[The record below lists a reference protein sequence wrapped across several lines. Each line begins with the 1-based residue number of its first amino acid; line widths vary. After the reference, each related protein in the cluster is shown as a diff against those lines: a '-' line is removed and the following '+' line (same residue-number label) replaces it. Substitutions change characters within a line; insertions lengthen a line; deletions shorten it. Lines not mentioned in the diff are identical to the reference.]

1 MAFNDL
7 IYFDSTGFHY
17 ADYPTLLARITS
29 DFKSIYGIDSYVDP
43 DSQDGQNLA
52 IRATAI
58 YDMCQI
64 VSAGFMQFSPTFAQ
78 GLWLSS
84 TVKTNGIRRLTATNS
99 TVDLTIVGTAGTVIT
114 NGQAEDTN
122 GNKWNLP
129 ATVTIPLSGTITI
142 TATSAVAGAITASSA
157 TITKIATPTLG
168 WQTVNNILAA
178 TAGRNMETDAELRT
192 RQRVSTA
199 MPSLSVLEGIKGGIA
214 NTIGVTRSKVY
225 ENDTNITDTDGIP
238 AHSISAVVEGGTT
251 QAIADVIALRK
262 TPGTGTYGTSSAT
275 NYDRYGVPNVIN
287 FYRPTSVIIK
297 IEVTISA
304 LSGYITAY
312 ADLIKQALVDYIT
325 TLEIGDDVY
334 LTKLYVPANLSGT
347 AAGLTF
353 DISLIEIAKNADP
366 LGVANLTL
374 AFNEVALSLT
384 TDITV
389 TVV

>member
-29 DFKSIYGIDSYVDP
+29 DFQSIYGIDAYIDP

-52 IRATAI
+52 IRATSI
-58 YDMCQI
+58 YDVCQI
-64 VSAGFMQFSPTFAQ
+64 VSAAFTQFSPTFAQ

-129 ATVTIPLSGTITI
+129 TTVTIPLAGTITV
-142 TATSAVAGAITASSA
+142 TATLAIAGAITASSA

-168 WQTVNNILAA
+168 WQTVNNVSAA
-178 TAGRNMETDAELRT
+178 TSGRNMETDAELRT

-199 MPSLSVLEGIKGGIA
+199 MPSLSALEGIKGGIA
-214 NTIGVTRSKVY
+214 NTTGVTRSKVY
-225 ENDTNITDTDGIP
+225 ENDSNTTDGDGIP

-251 QAIADVIALRK
+251 QDIADAIALRK
-262 TPGTGTYGTSSAT
+262 TPGTGTYGTTSAT
-275 NYDRYGVPNVIN
+275 TYDRYGVPNTIN
-287 FYRPTSVIIK
+287 FYRPTNVTIK
-297 IEVTISA
+297 VEVTISA
-304 LSGYITAY
+304 LSGYLTAY
-312 ADLIKQALVDYIT
+312 ADSIKQSLVDYIA
-325 TLEIGDDVY
+325 TLGIGDDVY

-353 DISLIEIAKNADP
+353 DISLLRIAKNA
-366 LGVANLTL
+366 GAFGTSNIVL
-374 AFNEVALSLT
+374 AFNEVALSIT

-389 TVV
+389 IVV

>member
-29 DFKSIYGIDSYVDP
+29 DFQSIYGIDAYIDP

-52 IRATAI
+52 IRATSI
-58 YDMCQI
+58 YDVCQI
-64 VSAGFMQFSPTFAQ
+64 VSAAFTQFSPTFAQ

-99 TVDLTIVGTAGTVIT
+99 TVDLTIIGTAGTVIT
-114 NGQAEDTN
+114 NGKAEDTN
-122 GNKWNLP
+122 GAKWNLP
-129 ATVTIPLSGTITI
+129 TTVTIPLGGSIVI
-142 TATSAVAGAITASSA
+142 TATSETAGAITASSA

-225 ENDTNITDTDGIP
+225 ENDSNVTDADGIP
-238 AHSISAVVEGGTT
+238 AHNISAVVEGGTT
-251 QAIADVIALRK
+251 QAIADAIALRK
-262 TPGTGTYGTSSAT
+262 TPGTGTYGTTSAT
-275 NYDRYGVPNVIN
+275 SYDRYGVPNTIN
-287 FYRPTSVIIK
+287 FYRPTNVTIK
-297 IEVTISA
+297 VEVTISA
-304 LSGYITAY
+304 LSGYLTAY
-312 ADLIKQALVDYIT
+312 ADSIKQALVDYIA
-325 TLEIGDDVY
+325 TLGIGDDVY

-353 DISLIEIAKNADP
+353 DISLLRIAKNA
-366 LGVANLTL
+366 GAFGTSNIVL
-374 AFNEVALSLT
+374 AFNEVAISLT

-389 TVV
+389 IVV

>member
-29 DFKSIYGIDSYVDP
+29 DFQSIYGIDAYIDP

-52 IRATAI
+52 IRATSI
-58 YDMCQI
+58 YDVCQI
-64 VSAGFMQFSPTFAQ
+64 VSAAFTQFSPTFAQ

-114 NGQAEDTN
+114 NGKAEDTN
-122 GNKWNLP
+122 GAKWNLP
-129 ATVTIPLSGTITI
+129 ATVTIPLGGSIVV
-142 TATSAVAGAITASSA
+142 TATSETAGAITASSA
-157 TITKIATPTLG
+157 TIAKIATPTLG
-168 WQTVNNILAA
+168 WQTVNNVSAA

-214 NTIGVTRSKVY
+214 NTTGVTRSKVY
-225 ENDTNITDTDGIP
+225 ENDSNVTDADGIP

-251 QAIADVIALRK
+251 QAIADSIALRK
-262 TPGTGTYGTSSAT
+262 TPGTRTYGTTSAT
-275 NYDRYGVPNVIN
+275 TYDRYGVPNTIN
-287 FYRPTSVIIK
+287 FYRPTNVTIK
-297 IEVTISA
+297 VEVTISA
-304 LSGYITAY
+304 LSGYLTAY
-312 ADLIKQALVDYIT
+312 SDSIKQALVDYIA
-325 TLEIGDDVY
+325 TLGIGDDVY

-353 DISLIEIAKNADP
+353 DISLLRIAKNA
-366 LGVANLTL
+366 GAFGTSNIVL
-374 AFNEVALSLT
+374 AFNEVAISLT

-389 TVV
+389 IVV

>member
-7 IYFDSTGFHY
+7 IFFDSTGFHY
-17 ADYPTLLARITS
+17 PDYPTLLARITS
-29 DFKSIYGIDSYVDP
+29 DFQSIYGIDSYIDP

-52 IRATAI
+52 IRATSI
-58 YDMCQI
+58 YDVCQI
-64 VSAGFMQFSPTFAQ
+64 VSAAFTQFSPTFAQ

-99 TVDLTIVGTAGTVIT
+99 TADLTIVGTAGTVIT

-129 ATVTIPLSGTITI
+129 ATVTIPIGGSIVV
-142 TATSAVAGAITASSA
+142 TATSAIAGAITASSS

-168 WQTVNNILAA
+168 WQTVNNVSAA

-214 NTIGVTRSKVY
+214 NVTGVTRSKVY
-225 ENDTNITDTDGIP
+225 ENDTNVTDADGIP
-238 AHSISAVVEGGTT
+238 ANSISAVVEGGTT
-251 QAIADVIALRK
+251 QDIADVIALRK
-262 TPGTGTYGTSSAT
+262 TPGTPTYGTTSAT
-275 NYDRYGVPNVIN
+275 AYDRYGIPNVIN
-287 FYRPTSVIIK
+287 FYRPTNVTIK
-297 IEVTISA
+297 MEVTISA
-304 LSGYITAY
+304 LTGYLTAY
-312 ADLIKQALVDYIT
+312 ADLIKKSLVDYISG
-325 TLEIGDDVY
+325 LGIGDDVY
-334 LTKLYVPANLSGT
+334 LTKLYVPANLAGT
-347 AAGLTF
+347 TEGLTF

-366 LGVANLTL
+366 LGTANLTL
-374 AFNEVALSLT
+374 AFNEVAVSLT